1 MASIPAEELRVLL
14 AAKRLPEAEELVER
28 GAAHP
33 DRARWFREAGL
44 LALKSG
50 EPRLAAEWLRRAAE
64 LSPRDPEP
72 RHERGLALLE
82 LGEVGL
88 AAHAQAGALA
98 LDPEHTGARA
108 QRAAALEALGDD
120 EGAAGELA
128 ALLTRLGPQPAL
140 HARLA
145 GLREAARRA
154 AHASLLGAPAASVEH
169 GPVVAG
175 AFARAALRPPVLA
188 FRAPFADLEAVPDA
202 HGRVRRLTLLFDSM
216 DASLARTDLSYGGT
230 TEDEH
235 GRRVPL
241 DEFTAAATVF
251 LAQGLGIDALRARR
265 LLHFLLTPEC
275 GLGPLPFAHARVGWV
290 IDESPGSRRYGL
302 FVEEGRF
309 PAAAT

>member
-1 MASIPAEELRVLL
+1 VEELRALL
-14 AAKRLPEAEELVER
+14 VAKRLREAEDLVES
-28 GAAHP
+28 GAGHP

-44 LALKSG
+44 SALKSG
-50 EPRLAAEWLRRAAE
+50 EPRLAAEWLRRAAQ
-64 LSPRDPEP
+64 LSPKDPEP

-88 AAHAQAGALA
+88 AAQAQAEALA
-98 LDPEHTGARA
+98 LDPDHAGARA

-120 EGAAGELA
+120 EGAARELA
-128 ALLTRLGPQPAL
+128 ELLARIGPSPAL

-145 GLREAARRA
+145 GLRDAARRA
-154 AHASLLGAPAASVEH
+154 AHFSLLGAAAARVAQSPLVGTSFAPAA
-169 GPVVAG
+169 
-175 AFARAALRPPVLA
+175 RRMAAPA
-188 FRAPFADLEAVPDA
+188 FRAPFADLEALLDA

-216 DASLARTDLSYGGT
+216 DDSLARTDLSYGGT

-265 LLHFLLTPEC
+265 LLRFLLAPDC
-275 GLGPLPFAHARVGWV
+275 GLGPLPFAQARVGWV
-290 IDESPGSRRYGL
+290 IDESRGSRRYGL

>member
-1 MASIPAEELRVLL
+1 MGCIPAETSSGPCSRRSGCPKPRSWSSG
-14 AAKRLPEAEELVER
+14 ARPIRTGR
-28 GAAHP
+28 GGSARP
-33 DRARWFREAGL
+33 GSWRSNRESRAWP
-44 LALKSG
+44 
-50 EPRLAAEWLRRAAE
+50 PRGRAAE

-88 AAHAQAGALA
+88 AAHAQAEALA

-128 ALLTRLGPQPAL
+128 ALLTRLGPQPAM

-154 AHASLLGAPAASVEH
+154 VHASLLGAPAKRVEH
-169 GPVVAG
+169 SPVVAG
-175 AFARAALRPPVLA
+175 AFARTAQRPPGLA

-202 HGRVRRLTLLFDSM
+202 HGRVRRLTLVFDSM

-230 TEDEH
+230 TEDE
-235 GRRVPL
+235 
-241 DEFTAAATVF
+241 D
-251 LAQGLGIDALRARR
+251 
-265 LLHFLLTPEC
+265 
-275 GLGPLPFAHARVGWV
+275 
-290 IDESPGSRRYGL
+290 
-302 FVEEGRF
+302 GRF

>member
-1 MASIPAEELRVLL
+1 MAPVPAEELRALL
-14 AAKRLPEAEELVER
+14 AAKRLREAEELVER

-33 DRARWFREAGL
+33 DRARWFRDAGL

-50 EPRLAAEWLRRAAE
+50 EPRLAAEWLDRAAQ

-88 AAHAQAGALA
+88 AAHAQAEALA

-120 EGAAGELA
+120 QGAASELA
-128 ALLTRLGPQPAL
+128 VLLTSLGPQPAL

-145 GLREAARRA
+145 GLRDAARRA
-154 AHASLLGAPAASVEH
+154 AQVSLLGAPAARVQHS
-169 GPVVAG
+169 PLVAG
-175 AFARAALRPPVLA
+175 AFARTAQLPPGLA

-202 HGRVRRLTLLFDSM
+202 HGRLRRLTLVFDSM

-241 DEFTAAATVF
+241 DEFTAASTVF
-251 LAQGLGIDALRARR
+251 LAQGLGIDAQRARR
-265 LLHFLLTPEC
+265 LLRFLLAPQC
-275 GLGPLPFAHARVGWV
+275 GLGPLPFAHASVGWV

>member
-1 MASIPAEELRVLL
+1 VEELRALL
-14 AAKRLPEAEELVER
+14 AAKRLREAEELVER
-28 GAAHP
+28 
-33 DRARWFREAGL
+33 RAGQPNPARSFREAGL

-50 EPRLAAEWLRRAAE
+50 EPRLAAEWLGRAAR
-64 LSPRDPEP
+64 LSSGDPEP

-88 AAHAQAGALA
+88 AAQAQAEALA
-98 LDPEHTGARA
+98 LDPDHAGARA

-120 EGAAGELA
+120 EGAARELA
-128 ALLTRLGPQPAL
+128 ELLARIGPSPAL

-154 AHASLLGAPAASVEH
+154 AHFSLLGAATARVEH
-169 GPVVAG
+169 SPLVGT

-188 FRAPFADLEAVPDA
+188 FRAPFAGLEALPDA

-216 DASLARTDLSYGGT
+216 DASLARNDASYGGT

-251 LAQGLGIDALRARR
+251 LAQGLGIDAQRARR
-265 LLHFLLTPEC
+265 LLRFLLAPEC
-275 GLGPLPFAHARVGWV
+275 GLGPLPFAHARVGWM
-290 IDESPGSRRYGL
+290 IDESGAGRRYGL
-302 FVEEGRF
+302 FAEEGRF
-309 PAAAT
+309 AAAAT